1 MSFPLET
8 GGNEGF
14 DGGGDTGGAPENSGG
29 GNGAHPAWN
38 DMLGV
43 IPQELHEQVL
53 PHLRNWDQNVQKVQQ
68 QFAPYREF
76 SQGGWTPDRLRQAV
90 GVAQAIEQNPRG
102 FMDVLRRHFGDDE
115 AEEMVQSGPQGND
128 WQGQL
133 PPEMAQQLQALQERQ
148 EVIAQVIMNDRQ
160 TQADAQED
168 RELQSFY
175 DYVSQ
180 TNPTYKALNEQA
192 NGLAERIVNGFLS
205 QGMTGQQAVDS
216 FMQFVQHTGAFHNR
230 PKPPPVMGSGGG
242 GLIGSNQKT
251 QVAKLSGSE
260 TKNLVAE
267 ILRGAT
273 ASNQ

>member
-1 MSFPLET
+1 MGFPMET
-8 GGNEGF
+8 GGNEGQGF
-14 DGGGDTGGAPENSGG
+14 DGGNDNGAPENSGG
-29 GNGAHPAWN
+29 GVHPAWN

-68 QFAPYREF
+68 QYAPYREF

-115 AEEMVQSGPQGND
+115 AEELVQSGPQGND

-148 EVIAQVIMNDRQ
+148 ELIAQVIMNDRQ
-160 TQADAQED
+160 QQADANED

-175 DYVSQ
+175 DYVTQ

-205 QGMTGQQAVDS
+205 QGMTGQQAIDS
-216 FMQFVQHTGAFHNR
+216 FMQFVQHTGSFHNR
-230 PKPPPVMGSGGG
+230 PKPPPVMGAGGG

-251 QVAKLSGSE
+251 QVAKMSGSE

-267 ILRGAT
+267 ILRGTT